1 MVNLNINALTKKQQ
15 IAIAV
20 WLVFSLLYVLSDI
33 WTGFKVGIMENS
45 YVAGKTDTAK
55 ALIEQAQNP
64 DCKPF
69 NVYVGDK
76 KVDLIN
82 VKCVQQAGG
91 ASNAAPQPR

>member
-1 MVNLNINALTKKQQ
+1 MINIHALTKKQQ

-20 WLVFSLLYVLSDI
+20 WLGFSVLYILSDI
-33 WTGFKVGIMENS
+33 WNGFRVGIMEHS

-64 DCKPF
+64 ECKPF

-82 VKCVQQAGG
+82 ITCLKPGVVPNNPSTQK
-91 ASNAAPQPR
+91 